1 MVSESKTFIKENTL
15 IRKELEIEGR
25 KLIIEEGRMAKQANG
40 AVTVRYGDTM
50 ILATAVSSEGSEESK
65 GFLPLYVEYMEKAY
79 AAGKIPGGF
88 FKREGKPSEKEI
100 ISARLTDRSIRP
112 LFKDGFNCKTQII
125 ISVLS
130 SDQEND
136 ANILGTIGASAA
148 LSISD
153 IPFNGPIGSVR
164 IGKIGDSF
172 VINPRFSDLE
182 KSSMD
187 IIATGTEDSI
197 IMIEGEAKE
206 ITEEDLI
213 EALKLGHETIKLIVN
228 IQKKVVEECGKPK
241 IEPEVKEVEEEL
253 VKEVKEISFE
263 RIKKINRI
271 PEKVKREGEIE
282 ALKEEVLSILEEK
295 FPEKEQEIEAVL
307 NDLFKK
313 NLRSMII
320 GESVRID
327 RRRIEDIRPISCE
340 VGILPRAHGSALFTR
355 GETQSLA
362 ATTLGT
368 KIDEQIID
376 GVDGEFSKSYMLHY
390 NFPPFSVGEVRPIR
404 GPGRREIGHGYLAE
418 RSLKAVIPDETVFPY
433 TVRIVSDI
441 LESNGSSSMATVCA
455 GSLSLMDAGVP
466 VKRTVAG
473 IAMGLIKENDKHI
486 ILTDIIGAEDYYGD
500 MDFKIAGTREG
511 VTAFQL
517 DLKIPGISFDIIEKA
532 LRQAREGRMKIID
545 IMEQVIEKPRSEL
558 STYAPR
564 ILTMKI
570 PIELIG
576 DVIGPGGKRIRNI
589 IEETGSKIEIEDDG
603 TILISS
609 IGEEAG
615 KKAREMIE
623 KYIERPEVG
632 SIYLGKVK
640 KVTNFGAFVEILPG
654 KEGLLHISEIQHQRV
669 NKVED
674 ILKPGDKIEVKII
687 KIDSSGKISLSRKA
701 LIEKP
706 RGYRDYGYQ
715 PYIRKKIQ
723 RK

>member
-1 MVSESKTFIKENTL
+1 
-15 IRKELEIEGR
+15 
-25 KLIIEEGRMAKQANG
+25 
-40 AVTVRYGDTM
+40 
-50 ILATAVSSEGSEESK
+50 
-65 GFLPLYVEYMEKAY
+65 
-79 AAGKIPGGF
+79 
-88 FKREGKPSEKEI
+88 
-100 ISARLTDRSIRP
+100 
-112 LFKDGFNCKTQII
+112 
-125 ISVLS
+125 
-130 SDQEND
+130 
-136 ANILGTIGASAA
+136 
-148 LSISD
+148 
-153 IPFNGPIGSVR
+153 GPIGSVR

>member
-1 MVSESKTFIKENTL
+1 M